1 MELLVYPL
9 ISALASLS
17 IAHFN
22 VLPRWMYKTKLMNV
36 KPFSCVTCL
45 AFWIGVLLSL
55 PLLDYSLYFMLP
67 VIGLASS
74 AITILILEGFRL

>member
-22 VLPRWMYKTKLMNV
+22 ALPRWIYKIKLMKI

-45 AFWIGVLLSL
+45 SFWIGVTMPI
-55 PLLDYSLYFMLP
+55 PLLDLSMYYLLP
-67 VIGLASS
+67 IMGLASS
-74 AITILILEGFRL
+74 AITILIIEGFKL